1 MAYIGV
7 WCNGSIP
14 VSKTVGES
22 SNLSTPA
29 MKRIVYNENGTIDKF
44 LVSERTKDLILAMDK
59 NHEWIKKQTL
69 SEELVLNVYIPED
82 DVTITFS
89 W

>member
-29 MKRIVYNENGTIDKF
+29 NGEIAQ
-44 LVSERTKDLILAMDK
+44 LVRAYDS
-59 NHEWIKKQTL
+59 
-69 SEELVLNVYIPED
+69 
-82 DVTITFS
+82 
-89 W
+89 